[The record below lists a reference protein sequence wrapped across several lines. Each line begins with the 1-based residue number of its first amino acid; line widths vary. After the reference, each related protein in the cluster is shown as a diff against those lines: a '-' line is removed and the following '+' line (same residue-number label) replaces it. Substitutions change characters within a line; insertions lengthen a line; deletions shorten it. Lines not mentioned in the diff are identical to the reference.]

1 MLMEVLIMLVE
12 RFQIKFTQAE
22 RALLRKR
29 SKKEGVTEADHLRM
43 CMVADAVMC
52 GDLDAVRI
60 LGDAMK
66 RKLVDRLSV
75 ALKSEAA
82 A

>member
-1 MLMEVLIMLVE
+1 MPILAL
-12 RFQIKFTQAE
+12 QIKFTEAE

-29 SKKEGVTEADHLRM
+29 AKKENVSEADHLRM

-66 RKLVDRLSV
+66 RKLADRFAV